1 MLETSGYRPEPQTLN
16 ISVCDE
22 QGNCTRST
30 VSSAGADVQPPHRH
44 TGVAGQNRCPPAV
57 RNPLILDVQINH
69 QRALQGARYRFRIQE
84 CNDES

>member
-22 QGNCTRST
+22 EGNCTRST

-44 TGVAGQNRCPPAV
+44 TGVVAETAV
-57 RNPLILDVQINH
+57 LRQCETRKSLM
-69 QRALQGARYRFRIQE
+69 FR
-84 CNDES
+84 

>member
-22 QGNCTRST
+22 EGNCTRST

-44 TGVAGQNRCPPAV
+44 TGVVSKPLSSGSAKPV
-57 RNPLILDVQINH
+57 NP
-69 QRALQGARYRFRIQE
+69 
-84 CNDES
+84 